1 MKTTSKLCGCDTL
14 TRSRPGSRSEY
25 ILPAV
30 AEKDCKE

>member
-14 TRSRPGSRSEY
+14 N

-30 AEKDCKE
+30 AEKTAKSDDTAKK